1 MPNYSLVIN
10 SKFRPFEF
18 SELLQ
23 PVLLAEQAHRE
34 LEDAYSELAT
44 KSSVWDKMT
53 NSETDKR
60 AHGMY
65 SAYAKDLEQQAEELA
80 KHGLTP
86 SSRQSMLNMK
96 KRYSTDIVPIEQA
109 YKKREAQIEEQRK
122 ALLQNPT
129 LLLSRRADTTSLDAY
144 LDNPQL
150 GYDAYSG
157 ALLTQ
162 QVGQAA
168 AAIAKEL
175 RDYGNGKKLDGFTR
189 TWLQQHGFTAS
200 EVAQAINNPND
211 PKSSNVL
218 NTIVNNVMAD
228 SGIANWASEDTLGQA
243 YNYARQGLWGAVGQT
258 QVQTYTDE
266 AARIAANEASQKRVA
281 RYAHDLQETPTQ
293 PNNRV
298 NPLALRSQQ
307 EINSNLD
314 KINRFIKDGFME
326 EVNGR
331 YVITPL
337 GRKVYASNIKVTEK
351 DLPKGMN
358 PLDRGVTLRGLS
370 AGKDKTD
377 FRVFMDELNGGKPL
391 YDGKSKLNGGKGNFM
406 PTHAGNLF
414 TNAVKYNSK
423 EIYDTYHSTEYDRQL
438 ASSYS
443 NEFTKQLWNV
453 ARHKNGESVLDVV
466 DFNGK
471 DGWRRLKT
479 LTSADL
485 EGYKVSNVRYSKYG
499 NTAILQKDGK
509 DPIRVELP
517 VGIHLGAEHNIA
529 SAISNAD
536 DWGVVLDKGKRPMT
550 TVGSNGKLVLAKD
563 AKGNIMFT
571 NNPLTDEDKI
581 VFSHFQDNALNELG
595 SYGSQ
600 LVVPST
606 TSNEEYKPF
615 GF

>member
-266 AARIAANEASQKRVA
+266 AARIAASEASQKRVA
-281 RYAHDLQETPTQ
+281 RYAQSLQNPTMSVTPKFDRRNVRTSVEIERDAKDAEMLKKYGKYFQ
-293 PNNRV
+293 RSANGIYTMTAEGQRKYKNTPFKYRGKYST
-298 NPLALRSQQ
+298 ALNDATTEFKEWVDRNGLSEMAKGRYGKYQSKL
-307 EINSNLD
+307 ID
-314 KINRFIKDGFME
+314 GIINRTK
-326 EVNGR
+326 N
-331 YVITPL
+331 
-337 GRKVYASNIKVTEK
+337 
-351 DLPKGMN
+351 
-358 PLDRGVTLRGLS
+358 
-370 AGKDKTD
+370 
-377 FRVFMDELNGGKPL
+377 
-391 YDGKSKLNGGKGNFM
+391 
-406 PTHAGNLF
+406 
-414 TNAVKYNSK
+414 
-423 EIYDTYHSTEYDRQL
+423 IYDTSTAGEYTGLID
-438 ASSYS
+438 ASQYD
-443 NEFTKQLWNV
+443 NV
-453 ARHKNGESVLDVV
+453 IGALNKI
-466 DFNGK
+466 
-471 DGWRRLKT
+471 
-479 LTSADL
+479 A
-485 EGYKVSNVRYSKYG
+485 
-499 NTAILQKDGK
+499 KDGK
-509 DPIRVELP
+509 VKSYERTKKGNSYEFIPKEDVDVSDLSNTDIKSATP
-517 VGIHLGAEHNIA
+517 VYGKHGNFLEVSLKGGKRITIPYNNINTSYNGLVQGNITDA
-529 SAISNAD
+529 
-536 DWGVVLDKGKRPMT
+536 LYLETLKGKGT
-550 TVGSNGKLVLAKD
+550 KT
-563 AKGNIMFT
+563 FT
-571 NNPLTDEDKI
+571 YGDGRVVPIDVAITD
-581 VFSHFQDNALNELG
+581 ALNQGFDNFMSGLG
-595 SYGSQ
+595 
-600 LVVPST
+600 
-606 TSNEEYKPF
+606 TSSVDMQKTPRGLYQMR
-615 GF
+615 

>member
-189 TWLQQHGFTAS
+189 TWLQQHGFTAN

-211 PKSSNVL
+211 PKSSSVL

-228 SGIANWASEDTLGQA
+228 SGIAKWASEDTLGQA

-266 AARIAANEASQKRVA
+266 AARIAASEASQKRVA
-281 RYAHDLQETPTQ
+281 RYAQSLQNPTMSVTPKFDRRNVRTSVEIERDAKDAEMLKKYGKYFQ
-293 PNNRV
+293 RSANGIYTMTAEGQRKYKNTPFKYRGKYST
-298 NPLALRSQQ
+298 ALNDATTEFKEWVDRNGLSEMAKGRYGKYQSKL
-307 EINSNLD
+307 ID
-314 KINRFIKDGFME
+314 GIINRTK
-326 EVNGR
+326 N
-331 YVITPL
+331 
-337 GRKVYASNIKVTEK
+337 
-351 DLPKGMN
+351 
-358 PLDRGVTLRGLS
+358 
-370 AGKDKTD
+370 
-377 FRVFMDELNGGKPL
+377 
-391 YDGKSKLNGGKGNFM
+391 
-406 PTHAGNLF
+406 
-414 TNAVKYNSK
+414 
-423 EIYDTYHSTEYDRQL
+423 IYDTSTAGEYTGLID
-438 ASSYS
+438 ASQYD
-443 NEFTKQLWNV
+443 NV
-453 ARHKNGESVLDVV
+453 IGALNKI
-466 DFNGK
+466 
-471 DGWRRLKT
+471 
-479 LTSADL
+479 A
-485 EGYKVSNVRYSKYG
+485 
-499 NTAILQKDGK
+499 KDGK
-509 DPIRVELP
+509 VKSYERTKKGNSYEFIPKEDVDVSDLSNTDIKSATP
-517 VGIHLGAEHNIA
+517 VYGKHGNFLEVSLKGGKRITIPYNNINTSYNGLVQGNITDA
-529 SAISNAD
+529 
-536 DWGVVLDKGKRPMT
+536 LYLETLKGKGT
-550 TVGSNGKLVLAKD
+550 KT
-563 AKGNIMFT
+563 FT
-571 NNPLTDEDKI
+571 YGDGRVVPIDVAITD
-581 VFSHFQDNALNELG
+581 ALNQGFDNFMSGLG
-595 SYGSQ
+595 
-600 LVVPST
+600 
-606 TSNEEYKPF
+606 TSSVDMQKTPRGLYQMR
-615 GF
+615 

>member
-211 PKSSNVL
+211 PKSSSVL

-266 AARIAANEASQKRVA
+266 AARIAASEASQKRVA
-281 RYAHDLQETPTQ
+281 RYAQSLQNPTMSVTPKFDRRNVRTSAEIERDAKDAEMLKKYGKYFQ
-293 PNNRV
+293 RSANGIYTMTAEGQRKYKNTPFKYRGKYST
-298 NPLALRSQQ
+298 ALNDATTEFKEWVDRNGLSEMAKGRYGKYQSKL
-307 EINSNLD
+307 ID
-314 KINRFIKDGFME
+314 GIINRTK
-326 EVNGR
+326 N
-331 YVITPL
+331 
-337 GRKVYASNIKVTEK
+337 
-351 DLPKGMN
+351 
-358 PLDRGVTLRGLS
+358 
-370 AGKDKTD
+370 
-377 FRVFMDELNGGKPL
+377 
-391 YDGKSKLNGGKGNFM
+391 
-406 PTHAGNLF
+406 
-414 TNAVKYNSK
+414 
-423 EIYDTYHSTEYDRQL
+423 IYDTSTAGEYTGLID
-438 ASSYS
+438 ASQYD
-443 NEFTKQLWNV
+443 NV
-453 ARHKNGESVLDVV
+453 IGALNKI
-466 DFNGK
+466 
-471 DGWRRLKT
+471 
-479 LTSADL
+479 A
-485 EGYKVSNVRYSKYG
+485 
-499 NTAILQKDGK
+499 KDGK
-509 DPIRVELP
+509 VKSYERTKKGNSYEFIPKEDVDVSDLSNTDIKSATP
-517 VGIHLGAEHNIA
+517 VYGKHGNFLEVSLKGGKRITIPYNNINTSYNGLVQGNITDA
-529 SAISNAD
+529 
-536 DWGVVLDKGKRPMT
+536 LYLETLKGKGT
-550 TVGSNGKLVLAKD
+550 ET
-563 AKGNIMFT
+563 FT
-571 NNPLTDEDKI
+571 YGDGRVVPIDVAITD
-581 VFSHFQDNALNELG
+581 ALNQGFDNFMSGLG
-595 SYGSQ
+595 
-600 LVVPST
+600 
-606 TSNEEYKPF
+606 TSSVDMQKTPRGLYQMR
-615 GF
+615 

>member
-168 AAIAKEL
+168 TAIAKEL

-228 SGIANWASEDTLGQA
+228 SGIAKWASEDTLGQA

-266 AARIAANEASQKRVA
+266 AARIAASEASQKRVA
-281 RYAHDLQETPTQ
+281 RYAQSLQNPTMSVTPKFDRRNVRTSVEIERDAKDAEMLKKYGKYFQ
-293 PNNRV
+293 RSANGIYTMTAEGQRKYKNTPFKYRGKYST
-298 NPLALRSQQ
+298 ALNDATTEFKEWVDRNGLSEMAKGRYGKYQSKL
-307 EINSNLD
+307 ID
-314 KINRFIKDGFME
+314 GIINRTK
-326 EVNGR
+326 N
-331 YVITPL
+331 
-337 GRKVYASNIKVTEK
+337 
-351 DLPKGMN
+351 
-358 PLDRGVTLRGLS
+358 
-370 AGKDKTD
+370 
-377 FRVFMDELNGGKPL
+377 
-391 YDGKSKLNGGKGNFM
+391 
-406 PTHAGNLF
+406 
-414 TNAVKYNSK
+414 
-423 EIYDTYHSTEYDRQL
+423 IYDTSTAGEYTGLID
-438 ASSYS
+438 ASQYD
-443 NEFTKQLWNV
+443 NV
-453 ARHKNGESVLDVV
+453 IGALNKI
-466 DFNGK
+466 
-471 DGWRRLKT
+471 
-479 LTSADL
+479 A
-485 EGYKVSNVRYSKYG
+485 
-499 NTAILQKDGK
+499 KDGK
-509 DPIRVELP
+509 VKSYERTKKGNSYEFIPKEDVDVSDLSNTDIKSATP
-517 VGIHLGAEHNIA
+517 VYGKHGNFLEVSLKGGKRITIPYNNINTSYNGLVQGNITDA
-529 SAISNAD
+529 
-536 DWGVVLDKGKRPMT
+536 LYLETLKGKGT
-550 TVGSNGKLVLAKD
+550 ET
-563 AKGNIMFT
+563 FT
-571 NNPLTDEDKI
+571 YGDGRVVPIDVAITD
-581 VFSHFQDNALNELG
+581 ALNQGFDNFMSGLG
-595 SYGSQ
+595 
-600 LVVPST
+600 
-606 TSNEEYKPF
+606 TSSVDMQKTPRGLYQMR
-615 GF
+615 